1 MNQFGSSREITLSE
15 CKQMLRDLTD
25 GKISTQEFFQDPY
38 PDEEQKSLMD
48 ILDKQNPFVVCVS
61 IISHF
66 LDDDEQDT
74 ITVEKIFSLENTVIK
89 FIFNYESPEL
99 SEDLYGIFRQFSRM
113 NSQRTPKFNGIY
125 SIEINN
131 HVDSSCYAK
140 LLEGLRCKF
149 LEMQF
154 EQYDVTLKK
163 IEKMDHVE
171 VLNISQPEDL
181 IDLIQYPRKLPV
193 ESIEISGFFTV
204 DLIPTFEKID
214 KYPNGYLLVQHHQRH
229 LQKPDRFTNWLY
241 SQKDFDTLILAGLS
255 GKKDSNHWTMFL
267 CCDTPE
273 MGMYDP
279 RVLILIWT
287 CAKEE

>member
-131 HVDSSCYAK
+131 LVDSSCYAK

-193 ESIEISGFFTV
+193 ESIEISGFFTA

-255 GKKDSNHWTMFL
+255 GKKDSNHWTKFL

-287 CAKEE
+287 FAKEE